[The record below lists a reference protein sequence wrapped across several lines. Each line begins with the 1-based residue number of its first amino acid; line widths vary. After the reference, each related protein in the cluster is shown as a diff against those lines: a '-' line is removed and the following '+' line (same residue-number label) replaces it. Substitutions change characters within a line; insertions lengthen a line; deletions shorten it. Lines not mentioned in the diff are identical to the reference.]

1 VKGFGCRRRRDL
13 SPRAEGRRP
22 KAPREGTRG
31 GRHGRWPSAIKA
43 AGGTTMVLT
52 PHRSGGRGMP
62 DNAMNYDG
70 PIDKIGTPEQIAE
83 EIGRLL
89 AQ

>member
-1 VKGFGCRRRRDL
+1 MTG
-13 SPRAEGRRP
+13 
-22 KAPREGTRG
+22 REG
-31 GRHGRWPSAIKA
+31 WPQSKA

-62 DNAMNYDG
+62 ENAMNYDG

-83 EIGRLL
+83 EIDRLL
-89 AQ
+89 TSPAIQP